1 MARYVENNLL
11 KNEKVVFETTY
22 HWVHFISWISLFTLG
37 IWPYIQMKTD
47 EFVVT
52 SRRIVIKKGVFA
64 YETLEMNLNRVETV
78 HVEQGILG
86 RILGYG
92 RITVIGTGGTRET
105 FDLINRPV
113 EFRRNFQEII

>member
-1 MARYVENNLL
+1 MGKYVNNNLL
-11 KNEKVVFETTY
+11 NNETVIFETTY
-22 HWVHFISWISLFTLG
+22 HWVHFVSWISLFTLG

-47 EFVVT
+47 EFVIT

-78 HVEQGILG
+78 HVVQGIWG

-92 RITVIGTGGTRET
+92 SITIIGTGGTRET
-105 FDLINRPV
+105 FDLIKQPLA
-113 EFRRNFQEII
+113 FRRNFQEVI